1 MATMNISMP
10 TNLRSF
16 VEEQVAERGYGT
28 TSEYMRDL
36 VRRDQE
42 RIALRSKLLAGRDSG
57 PLDET
62 IDDAWFDELATRAK
76 S

>member
-1 MATMNISMP
+1 MNISMP